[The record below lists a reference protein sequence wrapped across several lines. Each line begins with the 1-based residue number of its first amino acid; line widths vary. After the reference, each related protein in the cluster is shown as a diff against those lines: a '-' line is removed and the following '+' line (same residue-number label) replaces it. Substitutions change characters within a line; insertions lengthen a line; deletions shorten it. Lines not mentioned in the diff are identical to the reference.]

1 MGLILLLCVS
11 VCLHSLTCVK
21 LLATPWTIAHQAPL
35 SMKFPGKKP
44 GVGCHF
50 LLQGLFLTQGVSCIG
65 RQILY
70 YCSTWEAPILLLHHG
85 AEDVYMCGVMIKTY
99 YLPSTMANNEDLR
112 TQGLETEYYSA
123 LPKIIL

>member
-1 MGLILLLCVS
+1 M
-11 VCLHSLTCVK
+11 CLHSRTCVK
-21 LLATPWTIAHQAPL
+21 LLATPWTVAHQAPL
-35 SMKFPGKKP
+35 SMKFPGKKT

-50 LLQGLFLTQGVSCIG
+50 LLQGLFLTRGVSCIG

-85 AEDVYMCGVMIKTY
+85 AEDVCVCGVMIKTY

>member
-70 YCSTWEAPILLLHHG
+70 YCSTCEAPILLLHHG